1 MSKIEDFMAFIA
13 KHEENKDLTADMAKK
28 AEESESTKDYITA
41 DGIHVSKS
49 CFDCVKIIFCVVPPY
64 MLKELDRDGLFDR
77 LAENF
82 IKSNT
87 EKDIQAFVKHHAIVS
102 MMSLLQR

>member
-1 MSKIEDFMAFIA
+1 MSKI
-13 KHEENKDLTADMAKK
+13 KDLTADMAKK

-87 EKDIQAFVKHHAIVS
+87 EKDINAFVKHHAIVGI
-102 MMSLLQR
+102 MSLF

>member
-13 KHEENKDLTADMAKK
+13 KHEENEDLTADMAKK

-49 CFDCVKIIFCVVPPY
+49 C
-64 MLKELDRDGLFDR
+64 L
-77 LAENF
+77 
-82 IKSNT
+82 
-87 EKDIQAFVKHHAIVS
+87 IV
-102 MMSLLQR
+102 

>member
-13 KHEENKDLTADMAKK
+13 KHEENEDLTADMAKK

-49 CFDCVKIIFCVVPPY
+49 CFDSVRIIFCDMPPY
-64 MLKELDRDGLFDR
+64 MLKDPEMNSLFDR

-87 EKDIQAFVKHHAIVS
+87 EKDIKKFVAHQAIVK
-102 MMSLLQR
+102 MMSLFT

>member
-1 MSKIEDFMAFIA
+1 MNKIEDFMAFIA
-13 KHEENKDLTADMAKK
+13 KFEKNEDLTADMEKK

-41 DGIHVSKS
+41 DGIHVNKS
-49 CFDCVKIIFCVVPPY
+49 CFDCVKIIICGVPPY
-64 MLKELDRDGLFDR
+64 MLKDIDRDRLFDR

-87 EKDIQAFVKHHAIVS
+87 EKDIRSFVKHHAVVGI
-102 MMSLLQR
+102 MSLL

>member
-13 KHEENKDLTADMAKK
+13 KHEENEDLTADMAKK

-49 CFDCVKIIFCVVPPY
+49 CFDSVRIIFCDMPPY
-64 MLKELDRDGLFDR
+64 MLKVLKWIASLTGLLR
-77 LAENF
+77 
-82 IKSNT
+82 ISSSPTPKKTSKS
-87 EKDIQAFVKHHAIVS
+87 
-102 MMSLLQR
+102 L

>member
-1 MSKIEDFMAFIA
+1 MSKI
-13 KHEENKDLTADMAKK
+13 KDLTADMAKK

>member
-13 KHEENKDLTADMAKK
+13 KFDKNEDLTADMAKR

-41 DGIHVSKS
+41 DGIHVNKS
-49 CFDCVKIIFCVVPPY
+49 CFDCVKIIICGVPSY
-64 MLKELDRDGLFDR
+64 MLKELDRDSLFDR

-87 EKDIQAFVKHHAIVS
+87 EKDINAFVKHHAVVGI
-102 MMSLLQR
+102 MSLFT

>member
-13 KHEENKDLTADMAKK
+13 KHEENEDLTADMAKK

-41 DGIHVSKS
+41 DGIHVSKA
-49 CFDCVKIIFCVVPPY
+49 CFDSVKIIFCDMPPY
-64 MLKELDRDGLFDR
+64 MLKDPEMNSLFDR

-87 EKDIQAFVKHHAIVS
+87 EKDIKKFVTHQAIVK
-102 MMSLLQR
+102 MMSLFT

>member
-13 KHEENKDLTADMAKK
+13 KHEENEDLTADMAKK

-49 CFDCVKIIFCVVPPY
+49 CFDCVKIIFCGVPPY
-64 MLKELDRDGLFDR
+64 MLKDLDRDRLFDR

-87 EKDIQAFVKHHAIVS
+87 EKDINAFVKHHAIVGI
-102 MMSLLQR
+102 MSLF

>member
-1 MSKIEDFMAFIA
+1 
-13 KHEENKDLTADMAKK
+13 MAKK

-49 CFDCVKIIFCVVPPY
+49 CFDCVKIIFCGVPPY
-64 MLKELDRDGLFDR
+64 MLKDLDRDRLFDR

-87 EKDIQAFVKHHAIVS
+87 EKDINAFVKHHAIVGI
-102 MMSLLQR
+102 MSLF